1 MEIIVYAVHLLG
13 AEICDFVLIVGLFYV
28 KVGTL
33 ERQFLHSCDTG
44 KTNISPLA
52 GDVFIAWGP
61 NMDVVI

>member
-13 AEICDFVLIVGLFYV
+13 AEICDFLWIIELFYV

-33 ERQFLHSCDTG
+33 KGRFLHSCDTD

-52 GDVFIAWGP
+52 GDVLIAWGA
-61 NMDVVI
+61 NMGVVI

>member
-52 GDVFIAWGP
+52 GDVFIA
-61 NMDVVI
+61 